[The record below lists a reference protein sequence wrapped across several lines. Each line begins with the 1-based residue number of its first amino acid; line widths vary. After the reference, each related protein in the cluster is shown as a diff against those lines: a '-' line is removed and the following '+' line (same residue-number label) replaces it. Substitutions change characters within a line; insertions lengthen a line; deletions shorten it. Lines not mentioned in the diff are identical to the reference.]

1 MKIIIAKNAGF
12 CFGVQRAIDMINDLP
27 NKYPDK
33 KIYLF
38 REIIHNSQE
47 VKRLQ
52 EKGMHIIYDL
62 NKIENDSIVVVST
75 HGITPDELEI
85 LKKRKIILVDTTC
98 PYVKKIHNIAEYL
111 SSNNYDILIIGDK
124 HHLEVRGIIGYCHG
138 RSKVASSFSEIKNM
152 KLGNKIGIIAQTTQ
166 NIDNYKKII
175 FNIIDKLFIKTKQM
189 EIRIFNTICDA
200 TYNRQKETI
209 KIAKKSDVV
218 IIIGGRNSANTKRLY
233 ELSKN
238 ILKSVYLIKN
248 ASEIKKRWFTNKK
261 IIGISAG
268 ASTPHWIIQDVIKK
282 IKELNV

>member
-12 CFGVQRAIDMINDLP
+12 CFGVQRAIDMINELP
-27 NKYPDK
+27 DKYPDK

-38 REIIHNSQE
+38 REIIHNPQE
-47 VKRLQ
+47 VKRLK

-75 HGITPDELEI
+75 HGITPDEQEI
-85 LKKRKIILVDTTC
+85 LKKRKIILLDTTC
-98 PYVKKIHNIAEYL
+98 PYVKKIHNIAEHL
-111 SSNNYDILIIGDK
+111 TTNNYDILIIGDK
-124 HHLEVRGIIGYCHG
+124 HHLEVRGIIGYCRG
-138 RSKVASSFSEIKNM
+138 RSKVASSFSEIKKM

-175 FNIIDKLFIKTKQM
+175 FNIIDKLFKTKQI
-189 EIRIFNTICDA
+189 EIRIFNTVCDA
-200 TYNRQKETI
+200 TYNRQKETMR
-209 KIAKKSDVV
+209 IARKSDIV

-233 ELSKN
+233 ELSKKIQKN
-238 ILKSVYLIKN
+238 VYLVEKP
-248 ASEIKKRWFTNKK
+248 SEIKKKWFKNKK
-261 IIGISAG
+261 ILGISAG